1 MSPSSME
8 ASAAAPSA
16 LVMSE
21 ENCTDIYG
29 NVSVAV
35 ETDNVTC
42 LGHAPEIT
50 NEVRQKDMQCICDLN
65 FVR

>member
-8 ASAAAPSA
+8 TSAAMPA

-21 ENCTDIYG
+21 ENCTAIYG

-50 NEVRQKDMQCICDLN
+50 NEVRQKDMQCLCDLN
-65 FVR
+65 LAR